1 MDDTSKMRTNV
12 KTCLKIAPGIF
23 ILFILLFIFIF
34 KYLTYARDSIVHLD
48 NTRGLA
54 SQLPIGVQTA
64 TDSNSLDDPPT
75 YDDQVPFFPFKDV
88 LVRSVYFDDRPR
100 DGHRNTSVFI
110 VLIRKNITDNHLV
123 VGCQVGKHR
132 AKEFTVNVIGETPKW
147 RVYPQ
152 YNVIDHEEVLVD
164 CFDLPVQNGTS
175 GFLLYRLYE
184 GAEVEVAVS
193 ERPLVIPPPRLPPRS
208 PDSQFHNFTIVTCT
222 KIFGTPPWFVEW
234 MDYQRRIGVDH
245 VHLNV
250 DDAFTRN
257 APVNMLLY
265 VKRAMKEGFVSAD
278 PWVPWLQN
286 GKEVWYHNQGL
297 ILEDCIYRFRTSYDF
312 IFILDTDDFFV
323 PRVPDEKTLHYYIK
337 KHCMGEDTGSCK
349 FRWVEFYPDHYGL
362 TGEPTIGGNMTA
374 RLKNFTHYVQPNR
387 KSLHRIGTVIDTC
400 THHAH
405 KMLPGYRSVD
415 VPQSSAYVG
424 HIRKGKHPNFDKKKP
439 IVSVAKFP

>member
-1 MDDTSKMRTNV
+1 MRTNV
-12 KTCLKIAPGIF
+12 KTCLKVAPGIF

-34 KYLTYARDSIVHLD
+34 KYLTYYARDGIVHLG
-48 NTRGLA
+48 NTRELG
-54 SQLPIGVQTA
+54 SQIPISVQTS
-64 TDSNSLDDPPT
+64 TDSNFLNDPPT
-75 YDDQVPFFPFKDV
+75 YDDQVSFFPFKDV

-132 AKEFTVNVIGETPKW
+132 AKEFKVNVIGETPKW
-147 RVYPQ
+147 RAYPQ

-164 CFDLPVQNGTS
+164 CFDLPVWNGTS
-175 GFLLYRLYE
+175 AYLFYRLYE
-184 GAEVEVAVS
+184 GAEVDMAVS
-193 ERPLVIPPPRLPPRS
+193 ERPLVIPPPRLPPWS
-208 PDSQFHNFTIVTCT
+208 PDSKFHNFTIVTCT
-222 KIFGTPPWFVEW
+222 KIFGTPPWFIEW
-234 MDYQRRIGVDH
+234 MEYQRRIGVDH

-257 APVNMLLY
+257 APVNILLY
-265 VKRAMKEGFVSAD
+265 VKKAMKEGFVSAD

-323 PRVPDEKTLHYYIK
+323 PRNPDEKTLHYYIK
-337 KHCMGEDTGSCK
+337 KHCMADNTGSCK

-362 TGEPTIGGNMTA
+362 TSEPTIGGNMTA

-387 KSLHRIGTVIDTC
+387 KSLHRIDTVVDTC

-405 KMLPGYRSVD
+405 KMLPGYRSID